1 MKLRDMINIIN
12 DDLKITLVF
21 ATKPPL
27 TFEMES
33 RGAYIEFTQAY
44 KTLVKYLDNEV
55 IGMYIIDYKHI
66 QLLIKE
72 EIIWLENNYYLS

>member
-1 MKLRDMINIIN
+1 MKLRDIIN
-12 DDLKITLVF
+12 VDSNDLKVTLIF
-21 ATKPPL
+21 ATRTPL

-33 RGAYIEFTQAY
+33 RGRYIEYGPAY

-55 IGMYIIDYKHI
+55 IGMYIISNKHI

-72 EIIWLENNYYLS
+72 EQ

>member
-1 MKLRDMINIIN
+1 MKLRDMINVASN
-12 DDLKITLVF
+12 DLKVTLIF
-21 ATKPPL
+21 ATRAPL

-33 RGAYIEFTQAY
+33 RGRYIEYGPAY

-55 IGMYIIDYKHI
+55 IGMYIISDKHI

-72 EIIWLENNYYLS
+72 E

>member
-1 MKLRDMINIIN
+1 MKLREIIN
-12 DDLKITLVF
+12 VASNDLKVTLIF
-21 ATKPPL
+21 ATKAPL

-33 RGAYIEFTQAY
+33 RGRYIEYGPSY

-55 IGMYIIDYKHI
+55 IGMYIISNKHI

-72 EIIWLENNYYLS
+72 EQ

>member
-12 DDLKITLVF
+12 NDLKITLVF
-21 ATKPPL
+21 ATKAPL

-55 IGMYIIDYKHI
+55 IGMYIIDTNHI

-72 EIIWLENNYYLS
+72 ETKWLNVKH

>member
-1 MKLRDMINIIN
+1 MKLREMINIIN
-12 DDLKITLVF
+12 NDLKITLVF
-21 ATKPPL
+21 ATKTPL

-55 IGMYIIDYKHI
+55 IGMYIISNKHI

-72 EIIWLENNYYLS
+72 EQ